1 MSQQLAEQSHRQRNS
16 LDEVKTMAASVMA
29 QQKHS
34 VDYFLVLD
42 FEATCDKE
50 RKISPQEIIEFP
62 VLKINAK
69 TMQEESHFHSYV
81 APTANPVLTPF
92 CTELTGITQDM
103 VSGKPILQTVLQD
116 FDRWMQGE
124 GLLGPGVSV
133 CFVTCGDWD
142 LKTMLPQQC
151 KAFKLHHPHYM
162 KKWMNIKFAFSDV
175 MGHRLRGMPEMLA
188 ALGLN
193 LRGRHHSGIDD
204 SRNIARILAKLAV
217 LGQEKG
223 IVLGSTSEYNPKRK

>member
-1 MSQQLAEQSHRQRNS
+1 
-16 LDEVKTMAASVMA
+16 MAASVV
-29 QQKHS
+29 KRDNVR

-50 RKISPQEIIEFP
+50 KKISPQEIIEFP

-69 TMQEESHFHSYV
+69 TMKEESHFHSYV
-81 APTANPVLTPF
+81 TPTANPVLTPF

-103 VSGKPILQTVLQD
+103 VNGKPTLQTVLQN

-124 GLLGPGVSV
+124 GLLNPGVNI

-151 KAFKLHHPHYM
+151 SAFKLHHPHYM
-162 KKWMNIKFAFSDV
+162 KKWMNIKFAFNDV
-175 MGHRLRGMPEMLA
+175 MKYRPRGMPDMLET
-188 ALGLN
+188 LGLD
-193 LRGRHHSGIDD
+193 LLGRHHSGIDD

-217 LGQEKG
+217 LGEEKG
-223 IVLGSTSEYNPKRK
+223 IVLGPTSEYRPKKKYK

>member
-1 MSQQLAEQSHRQRNS
+1 
-16 LDEVKTMAASVMA
+16 MAAS
-29 QQKHS
+29 QHNPS

-62 VLKINAK
+62 VLKLNAK

-81 APTANPVLTPF
+81 TPTANPVLTPF
-92 CTELTGITQDM
+92 CTELTGISQDM

-116 FDRWMQGE
+116 FDRWMQEE
-124 GLLGPGVSV
+124 GLLNPGINI

-162 KKWMNIKFAFSDV
+162 KKWMNIKFAFNDV
-175 MGHRLRGMPEMLA
+175 MGYKPRGMPEMLG
-188 ALGLN
+188 ALGLE
-193 LRGRHHSGIDD
+193 LLGRHHSGIDD
-204 SRNIARILAKLAV
+204 SRNIARILKKLAV
-217 LGQEKG
+217 LGEEKG
-223 IVLGSTSEYNPKRK
+223 IVLGPTSEYTPKRK